1 MTAPVGRMV
10 SRGYTP
16 WIYGQSLT
24 FPLLCLQDQYAG
36 TTKGETKQ
44 RVLED
49 LQQEYH
55 KARGEDDE

>member
-1 MTAPVGRMV
+1 MV